1 MRGDQNG
8 GAIMD
13 DVKRILIIS
22 RSTKYCRKAV
32 HYGISLREHTETG
45 RMKKDGLDETPFDF
59 TFQ

>member
-1 MRGDQNG
+1 
-8 GAIMD
+8 MD